1 MIPKLFKSFIFTLN
15 YQPPIITKNLIMSF
29 TLLHNGSPSSN
40 LIYKGKE
47 VIKTSRLGLDLKNAK
62 IKLLNGFGI
71 TDSKTSTFDFLK
83 KGKSYEVAIYAD
95 AKDAHFKTNPQ
106 AYNIKKESYK

>member
-1 MIPKLFKSFIFTLN
+1 MILKLFKTFIFTLN

-29 TLLHNGSPSSN
+29 TLLNDGSPSYS

-47 VIKTSRLGLDLKNAK
+47 VNKTSKLGLELKNEK
-62 IKLLNGFGI
+62 IKLLNGFRI
-71 TDSKTSTFDFLK
+71 IDSKTSTFDFLE

-95 AKDAHFKTNPQ
+95 AKDAILKPIHRYIT
-106 AYNIKKESYK
+106 